1 MNFNPDGEDEDSW
14 DSGMDDKEKEGYY
27 PTRDEITEDAR
38 MLRKHK
44 PGWAGYGGYGYGGY
58 HGGAGGKGGKKE
70 EGKGEEKK
78 EEAKEEGGEEA
89 APAEADAG
97 GMPPELDPSQAAA

>member
-38 MLRKHK
+38 MLRKHR
-44 PGWAGYGGYGYGGY
+44 PGWAGGYGL
-58 HGGAGGKGGKKE
+58 HIHC
-70 EGKGEEKK
+70 
-78 EEAKEEGGEEA
+78 
-89 APAEADAG
+89 
-97 GMPPELDPSQAAA
+97 